1 MTGYGSSIAETEFG
15 RLTVDIRGVNN
26 RFLDANVRMGSTF
39 LHLDQKIRAII
50 RDTIKRGKVD
60 VIVRFEPADDMIP
73 PIRINEKLYRTIK
86 VKLRE
91 IDSNATLSAGEMLQM
106 PGVLLSEFT
115 DDHPEELDKELRK
128 LVDNALEKF
137 NASRAEE
144 GETLLKDFFAHQKV
158 MAEKLKEIISR
169 KDEVVTKYRDKL
181 HTRIEELMQQHKGSI
196 DQGRLEAEVAIFA
209 DKADITEEVN
219 RLSGHLDSLKQ
230 KLDSKKFESG
240 KALEFLCQEILREV
254 NTIGSKCRDLDV
266 ARFVIELKQE
276 LESLREN
283 LANVE

>member
-1 MTGYGSSIAETEFG
+1 MAETEFG

-26 RFLDANVRMGSTF
+26 RFLDANVRLGSTF
-39 LHLDQKIRAII
+39 VHLDQKIRAII

-60 VIVRFEPADDMIP
+60 VNVRFEPADDMIP

-106 PGVLLSEFT
+106 PGVLLSESS

-128 LVDNALEKF
+128 LVDEALEKF
-137 NASRAEE
+137 NASRASE
-144 GETLLKDFFAHQKV
+144 GETLLKDFFDHQKI
-158 MAEKLKEIISR
+158 MAEKLEEIISR
-169 KDEVVTKYRDKL
+169 KDEIVTKYRDKL
-181 HTRIEELMQQHKGSI
+181 HTRIEELMDQHKGSL
-196 DQGRLEAEVAIFA
+196 DAGRLEAEVAIFA

-219 RLSGHLDSLKQ
+219 RLSGHLDSLQK

-254 NTIGSKCRDLDV
+254 NTIGSKCRDLDI
-266 ARFVIELKQE
+266 ARYVIDLKQE